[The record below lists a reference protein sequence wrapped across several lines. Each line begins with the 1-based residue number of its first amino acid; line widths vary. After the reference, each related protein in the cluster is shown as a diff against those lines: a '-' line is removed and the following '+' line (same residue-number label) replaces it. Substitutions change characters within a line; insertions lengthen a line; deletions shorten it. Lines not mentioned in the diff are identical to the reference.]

1 MFPWHSSSAVKD
13 EHLQKK
19 KKSKNNECGMWKMA
33 AARLSLNVPVERRSL
48 SLRRAN
54 IKQIIIRE
62 SFGKPFG
69 RLEGYY
75 RDTG

>member
-1 MFPWHSSSAVKD
+1 
-13 EHLQKK
+13 
-19 KKSKNNECGMWKMA
+19 MWKMA